1 MATTVSSTRPA
12 YQADISLA
20 HPPSGVRWPVRAVL
34 VAATCVL
41 VGVVWDISWH
51 MSIGRDTLWSP
62 PHLVTYAAGLIV
74 GITCGWL
81 ALHTTF
87 RGTADERGHAVAFW
101 GFRAPLGA
109 WICIWG
115 AFAMLAS
122 APFDDWWHQA
132 YGLDVKI
139 ISPPHVVLALG
150 MYAVVVG
157 AMVMTAAARS
167 DAPDARTRR
176 RLEWGLVY
184 ALGVMLSMVAVF
196 TTEYSQ
202 RGAQHASLFY
212 RVSAMAY
219 PVLLCGAARA
229 SGLRW
234 SATRVAAVYM
244 AVRMLQGWI
253 LPLVPAE
260 PKLGPIFYPMTHLAA
275 LEFPLLLVVPAL
287 GVDWLVQRPRDDE
300 ARPRRDLLLA
310 PLVGVAFVLLL
321 LAAQW
326 PFATF
331 LHSPA
336 ARNWFFFADQNFVF
350 WGRATSLY
358 RQYRFFPGDPSTAA
372 FLAGIGRAVVFA
384 TLSAF
389 VGLSWGRWLRRV
401 RR

>member
-1 MATTVSSTRPA
+1 MATTIYPPRESH
-12 YQADISLA
+12 QADISLSL
-20 HPPSGVRWPVRAVL
+20 PQSGVRWPVRAVL

-41 VGVVWDISWH
+41 VGIVWDISWH

-62 PHLVTYAAGLIV
+62 PHLMTYAGGIIV
-74 GITCGWL
+74 GVTCGWL

-87 RGTADERGHAVAFW
+87 RGTAAERGHAVAFW

-109 WICIWG
+109 WICVWG

-122 APFDDWWHQA
+122 APFDDWWHRA
-132 YGLDVKI
+132 YGLDVQI

-212 RVSAMAY
+212 RVSAIAY

-244 AVRMLQGWI
+244 GVRMLQGWI

-287 GVDWLVQRPRDDE
+287 GIDWLVQRLGQGE
-300 ARPRRDLLLA
+300 GGWRRDLLLA

-321 LAAQW
+321 LVVQW
-326 PFATF
+326 PFASF
-331 LHSPA
+331 LHGPA
-336 ARNWFFFADQNFVF
+336 ARNWFFFTDQNFVF

-358 RQYRFFPGDPSTAA
+358 RQYQFFPGDPSTTV
-372 FLAGIGRAVVFA
+372 FLAGIARAFLFA

-389 VGLSWGRWLRRV
+389 VGLSWGRWLHRV